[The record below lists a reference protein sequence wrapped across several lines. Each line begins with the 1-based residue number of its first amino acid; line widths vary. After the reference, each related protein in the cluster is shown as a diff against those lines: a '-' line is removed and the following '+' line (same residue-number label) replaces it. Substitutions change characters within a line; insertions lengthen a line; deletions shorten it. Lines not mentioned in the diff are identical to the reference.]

1 MSDRSVTHDTIAIE
15 RTFNASPARVFAA
28 WASSK
33 ARARW
38 AVPKDEWESAQ
49 ESDDFRVE
57 GREVRRFGPKGDPRY
72 RAVTNYLDIVPDR
85 RIIMAGTMFAAELPI
100 SCSLA
105 TVEFLEHGR
114 ATRMIYTEQAAFLDG
129 RDTPQSRRR
138 GWATNLDKLDAY
150 LSADNSV
157 V

>member
-38 AVPKDEWESAQ
+38 AVPRDEWESAE
-49 ESDDFRVE
+49 ESDDFRIE

-72 RAVTNYLDIVPDR
+72 RSVTNYLDIVPDQ
-85 RIIMAGTMFAAELPI
+85 RIVMAGTMFVAELPI

-129 RDTPQSRRR
+129 RDTPQSRRQ
-138 GWATNLDKLDAY
+138 GWGINLDKLEAY
-150 LSADNSV
+150 LAADNGV
-157 V
+157 A

>member
-1 MSDRSVTHDTIAIE
+1 MSDGSVTHDTITIE

-38 AVPKDEWESAQ
+38 AVPRDDWESA
-49 ESDDFRVE
+49 EERDDFRVE

-72 RAVTNYLDIVPDR
+72 RYVTNYLDIVPDR
-85 RIIMAGTMFAAELPI
+85 RIIMAGTMFASELPI

-129 RDTPQSRRR
+129 RDTPQSRRQ
-138 GWATNLDKLDAY
+138 GWGTNLDKLDAY
-150 LSADNSV
+150 LSADDSV

>member
-38 AVPKDEWESAQ
+38 AVPRDEWESAE
-49 ESDDFRVE
+49 ESDDFRIE

-72 RAVTNYLDIVPDR
+72 RCVTNYLDIVPDQ
-85 RIIMAGTMFAAELPI
+85 RIVMAGTMFAAELPI

-129 RDTPQSRRR
+129 RDTPQSRRQ
-138 GWATNLDKLDAY
+138 GWGTNLDKLDAY

>member
-28 WASSK
+28 WASAK

-38 AVPKDEWESAQ
+38 AVARNEWESA
-49 ESDDFRVE
+49 EDSDDFRVE

-72 RAVTNYLDIVPDR
+72 RSVTIYLDIVPDR
-85 RIIMAGTMFAAELPI
+85 RIVMAGTMFASELPI

-114 ATRMIYTEQAAFLDG
+114 ATRMIYTEQAAFLDA
-129 RDTPQSRRR
+129 RDTPQSRRQ
-138 GWATNLDKLDAY
+138 GWRTNLDKLDAY
-150 LSADNSV
+150 LSADDSV
-157 V
+157 A